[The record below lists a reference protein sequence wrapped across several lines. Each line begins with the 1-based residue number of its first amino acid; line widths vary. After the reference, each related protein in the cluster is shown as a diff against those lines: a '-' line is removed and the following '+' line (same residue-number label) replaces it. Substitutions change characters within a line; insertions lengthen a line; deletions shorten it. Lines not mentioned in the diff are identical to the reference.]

1 LVHVTPK
8 KPVPTTRGSSRS
20 NRQVRDSDQH
30 AIKHIADNRKARH
43 DYDIIESLECGIV
56 LQGSEVKSL
65 RAGRTSLR
73 ESFARIDNGEV
84 WVYGIHIAPYDFA
97 HGFGGHDPDRP
108 KKLLLHRYQIDRLAG
123 LTQQRS
129 LTLVPLSMYFKSGT
143 VKLELALARGRKL
156 YDVRRVVAER
166 EAAREARRE
175 IANAMKRSARYS

>member
-1 LVHVTPK
+1 MH
-8 KPVPTTRGSSRS
+8 GSSRP
-20 NRQVRDSDQH
+20 NRQDQSQAQH
-30 AIKHIADNRKARH
+30 SIKRIADNRKARH
-43 DYDIIESLECGIV
+43 DYDIIESFECGIV

-73 ESFARIDNGEV
+73 DSFARIDGGEV
-84 WVYGIHIAPYDFA
+84 WVYGIHIPPYDFA

-129 LTLVPLSMYFKSGT
+129 LTLIPLSMYFKSGT
-143 VKLELALARGRKL
+143 VKIELALAKGRKL
-156 YDVRRVVAER
+156 YDVRRAIAER

-175 IANAMKRSARYS
+175 IASAMKRRN